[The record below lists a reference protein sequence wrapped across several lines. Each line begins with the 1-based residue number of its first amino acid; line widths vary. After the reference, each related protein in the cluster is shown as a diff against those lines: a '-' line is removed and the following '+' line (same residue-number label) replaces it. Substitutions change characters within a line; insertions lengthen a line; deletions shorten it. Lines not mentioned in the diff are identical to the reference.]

1 MFRIILSCDGVPPS
15 VASEAALDIAAEF
28 TEHRPW
34 HRNVS
39 CRWTGSHLILQV
51 ENDFDSEGLALM
63 DEFSDCLSAYI
74 DEAFDGE
81 IKLESL
87 TNLKNGT

>member
-1 MFRIILSCDGVPPS
+1 MFRIILSCNGVPPS
-15 VASEAALDIAAEF
+15 VASEAALDIATEF

-39 CRWTGSHLILQV
+39 CRWTGSHLILQA

-63 DEFSDCLSAYI
+63 DEFSDCLSVHI
-74 DEAFDGE
+74 VELFDGT

-87 TNLKNGT
+87 TVLES